1 MRVIWNLWQT
11 GWLPPG
17 WQTGWLPPG
26 WQPVPVIPCIANTSL
41 PVDRLALLSSTYS
54 KLWASNN

>member
-1 MRVIWNLWQT
+1 MRVIWNL
-11 GWLPPG
+11 

-26 WQPVPVIPCIANTSL
+26 WQPVPVIPCIANASL